1 MKAMILAAG
10 LGTRL
15 KALTD
20 KTPKALIK
28 IKGKTLLEIGIN
40 NLINNGFDKIIINV
54 HHHSKQ
60 IIQFLDENKFD
71 AEITISDETD
81 KLLDTGGG
89 LKKAK
94 SFFDNDS
101 PFLVYNVDVLSNL
114 DLRKLYTFHTASG
127 TIGTLVVRK
136 RESDRYLLFNSEN
149 ILCGWRNTK
158 SGETKLIR
166 NNKLQYEFAFSG
178 IQVLDPKIFSF
189 MPDEDVFSLIDLY
202 LKVGSKNEIRAF
214 IDDESYWL
222 DVGKPENLKAAE
234 NILKVID

>member
-1 MKAMILAAG
+1 MRAMILAAG

-15 KALTD
+15 KPLTD
-20 KTPKALIK
+20 KIPKALIK
-28 IKGKTLLEIGIN
+28 IKSKTLLEIAIN
-40 NLINNGFDKIIINV
+40 NLIKNGFDKITINV

-71 AEITISDETD
+71 AEITISDESD

-89 LKKAK
+89 LKKAR
-94 SFFDNDS
+94 SFFDDNS
-101 PFLVYNVDVLSNL
+101 PFVLYNVDIISNL
-114 DLRKLYTFHTASG
+114 DLKKLYAFHSASK

-136 RESDRYLLFNSEN
+136 RESGRYLLFNSKN
-149 ILCGWRNTK
+149 ILCGWRNAK
-158 SGETKLIR
+158 SGETRLIR
-166 NNKLQYEFAFSG
+166 GDKLQHEFAFSG

-189 MPDEDVFSLIDLY
+189 MPDDDVFSLIDLY
-202 LKVGSKNEIRAF
+202 LKVGSKNIINAF

-234 NILKVID
+234 NIYKSN